1 MSNITQQYL
10 TFALG
15 EEVFA
20 LETESVR
27 EVIELVSITR
37 IPKTPA
43 FMRGVINLRGHAVPV
58 VDLRTKFDLPQ
69 VADTVNTCIIIVDV
83 DVDGENSAMGAIVDS
98 VREVFEM
105 SSDQINPPPRMGTAV
120 RADFI
125 KGMGKQNEE
134 FVMILDIAK
143 VFSPEELQTLADVE
157 AGAEAGVEADAET
170 EAHAGVG

>member
-1 MSNITQQYL
+1 MSDNTTLQYL

-20 LETESVR
+20 LETGSVR
-27 EVIELVSITR
+27 EVIELVSVTR
-37 IPKTPA
+37 IPKTPP

-58 VDLRTKFDLPQ
+58 VDLRIKFDMPT

-83 DVDGENSAMGAIVDS
+83 EVEGESCSMGAIVDS

-105 SSDQINPPPRMGTAV
+105 TSDQINPPPRMGTSI

-125 KGMGKQNEE
+125 RGMGKQNEE
-134 FVMILDIAK
+134 FIMILDIGK
-143 VFSPEELQTLADVE
+143 VFSPEELQVMRGTEEQE
-157 AGAEAGVEADAET
+157 AT
-170 EAHAGVG
+170 N

>member
-1 MSNITQQYL
+1 MSDNTTLQYL

-20 LETESVR
+20 LETGSVR
-27 EVIELVSITR
+27 EVIELVSVTR
-37 IPKTPA
+37 IPKTPP

-58 VDLRTKFDLPQ
+58 VDLRIKFDMPN

-83 DVDGENSAMGAIVDS
+83 EVEGENCYMGAIVDS

-105 SSDQINPPPRMGTAV
+105 TSDQINPPPRMGTSI

-125 KGMGKQNEE
+125 RGMGKQNEE
-134 FVMILDIAK
+134 FIMILDIGK
-143 VFSPEELQTLADVE
+143 VFSQEELELVLE
-157 AGAEAGVEADAET
+157 KEGT
-170 EAHAGVG
+170 EA

>member
-1 MSNITQQYL
+1 MSDNTTLQYL

-20 LETESVR
+20 LETGSVR
-27 EVIELVSITR
+27 EVIELVPVTR
-37 IPKTPA
+37 IPKTPT

-58 VDLRTKFDLPQ
+58 VDLRIKFDMPT

-83 DVDGENSAMGAIVDS
+83 EVEGESCSMGAIVDS

-105 SSDQINPPPRMGTAV
+105 TSDQINPPPRMGTSI

-125 KGMGKQNEE
+125 RSMGKQNEE
-134 FVMILDIAK
+134 FIMILDIGK
-143 VFSPEELQTLADVE
+143 VFSQEELAQVLE
-157 AGAEAGVEADAET
+157 KEGAES
-170 EAHAGVG
+170 

>member
-1 MSNITQQYL
+1 MSDNTTLQYL

-20 LETESVR
+20 LETGSVR
-27 EVIELVSITR
+27 EVIELVSVTR
-37 IPKTPA
+37 IPKTPP

-58 VDLRTKFDLPQ
+58 VDLRIKFDMPN

-83 DVDGENSAMGAIVDS
+83 EVEGENCYMGAIVDS

-105 SSDQINPPPRMGTAV
+105 TSDQINPPPRMGTSI

-125 KGMGKQNEE
+125 RGMGKQNEE
-134 FVMILDIAK
+134 FIMILDIGK
-143 VFSPEELQTLADVE
+143 VFSPEELQVMRGTEEQE
-157 AGAEAGVEADAET
+157 AT
-170 EAHAGVG
+170 N

>member
-1 MSNITQQYL
+1 MNDNTTLQYL

-20 LETESVR
+20 LETGSVR
-27 EVIELVSITR
+27 EVIELVSVTR
-37 IPKTPA
+37 IPKTPP

-58 VDLRTKFDLPQ
+58 VDLRVKFDMPK

-83 DVDGENSAMGAIVDS
+83 ELEGENCYMGAIVDS

-105 SSDQINPPPRMGTAV
+105 TSDQINPPPRMGTSI

-125 KGMGKQNEE
+125 RGMGKQNEE
-134 FVMILDIAK
+134 FIMILDIGK
-143 VFSPEELQTLADVE
+143 VFSQEELATLLENEKIE
-157 AGAEAGVEADAET
+157 A
-170 EAHAGVG
+170 

>member
-1 MSNITQQYL
+1 MSDTTTLQYL

-20 LETESVR
+20 LETGSVR
-27 EVIELVSITR
+27 EVIELVSVTR
-37 IPKTPA
+37 IPKTPP

-58 VDLRTKFDLPQ
+58 VDLRIKFDMPK

-83 DVDGENSAMGAIVDS
+83 EVEGENCYMGAIVDS

-105 SSDQINPPPRMGTAV
+105 TSDQISPPPRMGTSI

-125 KGMGKQNEE
+125 RGMGKQNEE
-134 FVMILDIAK
+134 FIMILDIGK
-143 VFSPEELQTLADVE
+143 IFSHEELARVLE
-157 AGAEAGVEADAET
+157 NEGAEA
-170 EAHAGVG
+170 